1 MKEEKSKKPKT
12 ASKIVKN
19 ANKKDEFNK
28 NHVDEFNNKKSE
40 RIKNN
45 VEDGENFG
53 GI

>member
-1 MKEEKSKKPKT
+1 MEKKKPKKVKT

-19 ANKKDEFNK
+19 HREKFNK
-28 NHVDEFNNKKSE
+28 NNEDEINIHKGGE

-53 GI
+53 SI